1 MARTIRDTL
10 KSFFQTGDV
19 PTEGQYVDLIDSQL
33 NVVETTAQT
42 VAGAVTFTSAITCS
56 GNISSSGTIIADNFQ
71 STGGDDQISFTD
83 NLNITGHITAS
94 GNISASGEIFS
105 QTSASIATLI
115 ATNKT
120 AQEASASKWQTLTTA
135 EVDQLENIDSNTIS
149 NTQWGYLGSMNQ
161 SVASNA
167 AVSFGTLTLST
178 VMEAG
183 ECNWEGLACLVEG
196 RNMEIPLKNIPELA
210 GSTDGGKYSITSLPL
225 DISNDSVTR
234 ADVIVCNSLYDKL
247 DVMVTRVGTG
257 KFSIALGN
265 PETSNFQIASASIK
279 CKAL

>member
-1 MARTIRDTL
+1 MANQNKTTL
-10 KSFFQTGDV
+10 KTYFQQGDI

-135 EVDQLENIDSNTIS
+135 EVDQLENINSNTIS
-149 NTQWGYLGSMNQ
+149 NTQWGYLGAMDQ
-161 SVASNA
+161 HVASSA
-167 AVSFGTLTLST
+167 LVSFGTLTLT
-178 VMEAG
+178 EVMEAG

-196 RNMEIPLKNIPELA
+196 RNMEIPLKGVPELGGYA
-210 GSTDGGKYSITSLPL
+210 DGKYSITSLPL
-225 DISNDSVTR
+225 DISNDSVNR
-234 ADVIVCNSLYDKL
+234 ADVIICNSLYDKL
-247 DVMVTRVGTG
+247 DVMVTRVGVG

-265 PETSNFQIASASIK
+265 PETSEWAVTSASIK
-279 CKAL
+279 CKAF

>member
-1 MARTIRDTL
+1 MANQNKTTL
-10 KSFFQTGDV
+10 KTYFQQGDI

-149 NTQWGYLGSMNQ
+149 S
-161 SVASNA
+161 
-167 AVSFGTLTLST
+167 
-178 VMEAG
+178 
-183 ECNWEGLACLVEG
+183 
-196 RNMEIPLKNIPELA
+196 
-210 GSTDGGKYSITSLPL
+210 
-225 DISNDSVTR
+225 
-234 ADVIVCNSLYDKL
+234 
-247 DVMVTRVGTG
+247 
-257 KFSIALGN
+257 
-265 PETSNFQIASASIK
+265 
-279 CKAL
+279 

>member
-1 MARTIRDTL
+1 MANQNKTTL
-10 KSFFQTGDV
+10 KTYFQQGDI

-135 EVDQLENIDSNTIS
+135 EVDQLENINSNTIS
-149 NTQWGYLGSMNQ
+149 NTQWGYLGAMDQ
-161 SVASNA
+161 HVASSA
-167 AVSFGTLTLST
+167 LVSFGTLTLT
-178 VMEAG
+178 EVMEAG

-196 RNMEIPLKNIPELA
+196 RNMEIPLKNIPELQGYA
-210 GSTDGGKYSITSLPL
+210 AGKYGVTSLPL
-225 DISNDSVTR
+225 DISNDSVNR
-234 ADVIVCNSLYDKL
+234 ADVIICNSLYDKL
-247 DVMVTRVGTG
+247 DVMVTRVGVG

-265 PETSNFQIASASIK
+265 PETSEWAVTSASIK

>member
-1 MARTIRDTL
+1 MANQNKTTL
-10 KSFFQTGDV
+10 KTYFQQGDI

-33 NVVETTAQT
+33 NVAETTAQT

-161 SVASNA
+161 SVASSA

-178 VMEAG
+178 VMESS
-183 ECNWEGLACLVEG
+183 ECNWEGLACLIEG
-196 RNMEIPLKNIPELA
+196 RNMEIPLKNIPELNGYA
-210 GSTDGGKYSITSLPL
+210 DGKYGVTPLPL
-225 DISNDSVTR
+225 DISNDSINR

-265 PETSNFQIASASIK
+265 PETSPFQIASASIK
-279 CKAL
+279 CRSL